1 MEGSCSTSH
10 FRSISLPSRLPDP
23 AALTS
28 IETKIKEVK
37 ARGDLVCSSETI
49 QHGLVGLAELYVG
62 VNELLQSPHTRQVLS
77 RGTLVQ
83 DALEGSVVLLDS
95 CNVLKELIM
104 LMKENVQILQSALRR
119 KGGNLTVV
127 NEIATYLRSRRRV
140 KKSIIKSLETL
151 KSIEKKM
158 TLISFP
164 DVDHHA
170 SRVSKV
176 LGEVNALTIALFKTL
191 LVFVSP
197 KSKPVNGV
205 QLLSKLGLKSTTSTH
220 DKKVVVNEVQTV
232 DMITMSLYKSTR
244 NNKMKDADVHMTI
257 GKLQILDVC
266 IDGYED
272 ALNCLFRIMIQ
283 NRASLLNIV
292 VC

>member
-119 KGGNLTVV
+119 KGGKLTVV

-151 KSIEKKM
+151 KRIEKKM

-164 DVDHHA
+164 DVDHHV

-191 LVFVSP
+191 LIFVSP

-205 QLLSKLGLKSTTSTH
+205 QLLSKLGLNSASTH
-220 DKKVVVNEVQTV
+220 DMKVVVNEVETV
-232 DMITMSLYKSTR
+232 DMVTMSLYKSTR
-244 NNKMKDADVHMTI
+244 NNQMKDVDAHMTI
-257 GKLQILDVC
+257 RKLQILDVC

-272 ALNCLFRIMIQ
+272 ALNCLYKRMIQ